1 VTYAKQ
7 QPGSDDERAGQGR
20 GVVDAYAT
28 DGSFLARVATHGSL
42 NAPWGLAL
50 APADFGRFSR
60 DLIVGNFGNGRL
72 NAFRWDGHAWHPD
85 GKLRDSA
92 TKAVAIDGLW
102 AIAFGGGTPNNGP
115 SNTLFFAAGPNDEA
129 GGAFGT
135 ISLAH

>member
-1 VTYAKQ
+1 MRSRT
-7 QPGSDDERAGQGR
+7 D
-20 GVVDAYAT
+20 AT

-42 NAPWGLAL
+42 NAPWGLAW
-50 APADFGRFSR
+50 APAGFGRFSG

-85 GKLRDSA
+85 GRLRDTA
-92 TKAVAIDGLW
+92 NKAVVVDGLW
-102 AIAFGGGTPNNGP
+102 AIAFGGGASNNGP